1 MLQASSRRA
10 RASVADQPGRGS
22 RPCASGPETRVRPKS
37 TGRDILSLPAHDG
50 DLASA
55 ALSRSADCA
64 VRLAG
69 VTKRYQSTTAVEG
82 IDLEVRAGEFVAILG
97 PSGSGKT
104 TTMRIIGGFV
114 EPDEGRVE
122 ILGRDVTRLPP
133 NRRDVNTVFQSY
145 GLFPHMTVEQN
156 VAYGL
161 RVRRVP
167 RAERRRRVSEVLER
181 VRLEHVLKLRP
192 HQLSGGMQQR
202 VAVAR
207 AIVNRPAV
215 LLLDEPLG
223 ALDRSLREHMQVEL
237 RQLQTALGITFIYV
251 THDQDEALGMS
262 DRLVVMR
269 EGRIVQAGPPAGIY
283 DEPKSVWVATFVG
296 GGNQLAGT
304 VRTTG
309 ADAAAEVETDVT
321 HVVSSRVHGA
331 LRAGGRAVV
340 VIRPEHI
347 DVRAPEDLVGNNAV
361 RVTIQEI
368 LNVGDRIKVVAST
381 PGGIE
386 LIARMPRDL
395 GRADDLRAGD
405 EALFAFPANA
415 VHVYPQEP
423 SMTEEVGIAEPRDSE
438 RGPIGTNQ
446 GGMP

>member
-1 MLQASSRRA
+1 M
-10 RASVADQPGRGS
+10 
-22 RPCASGPETRVRPKS
+22 
-37 TGRDILSLPAHDG
+37 
-50 DLASA
+50 
-55 ALSRSADCA
+55 
-64 VRLAG
+64 RLAG

-223 ALDRSLREHMQVEL
+223 ALRSR
-237 RQLQTALGITFIYV
+237 
-251 THDQDEALGMS
+251 
-262 DRLVVMR
+262 
-269 EGRIVQAGPPAGIY
+269 
-283 DEPKSVWVATFVG
+283 
-296 GGNQLAGT
+296 
-304 VRTTG
+304 
-309 ADAAAEVETDVT
+309 
-321 HVVSSRVHGA
+321 SS
-331 LRAGGRAVV
+331 
-340 VIRPEHI
+340 PW
-347 DVRAPEDLVGNNAV
+347 
-361 RVTIQEI
+361 
-368 LNVGDRIKVVAST
+368 ST
-381 PGGIE
+381 C
-386 LIARMPRDL
+386 
-395 GRADDLRAGD
+395 
-405 EALFAFPANA
+405 
-415 VHVYPQEP
+415 
-423 SMTEEVGIAEPRDSE
+423 S
-438 RGPIGTNQ
+438 
-446 GGMP
+446 

>member
-1 MLQASSRRA
+1 
-10 RASVADQPGRGS
+10 
-22 RPCASGPETRVRPKS
+22 
-37 TGRDILSLPAHDG
+37 
-50 DLASA
+50 
-55 ALSRSADCA
+55 
-64 VRLAG
+64 
-69 VTKRYQSTTAVEG
+69 
-82 IDLEVRAGEFVAILG
+82 
-97 PSGSGKT
+97 
-104 TTMRIIGGFV
+104 MRIIGGFV

-181 VRLEHVLKLRP
+181 VRLQHVLKLRP

-269 EGRIVQAGPPAGIY
+269 EGRIVQAGPPASIY

-309 ADAAAEVETDVT
+309 ADAAAEVETDVA
-321 HVVSSRVHGA
+321 HVVSSRVHGG
-331 LRAGGRAVV
+331 LRAAGG
-340 VIRPEHI
+340 
-347 DVRAPEDLVGNNAV
+347 
-361 RVTIQEI
+361 
-368 LNVGDRIKVVAST
+368 
-381 PGGIE
+381 
-386 LIARMPRDL
+386 
-395 GRADDLRAGD
+395 
-405 EALFAFPANA
+405 
-415 VHVYPQEP
+415 P
-423 SMTEEVGIAEPRDSE
+423 SS
-438 RGPIGTNQ
+438 
-446 GGMP
+446 